1 MSGGVT
7 TVKRVITSLTPLQ
20 PATPIANP
28 TTLHALEFPLPQ
40 GGSLVCLTPKESIP
54 AYENLYEK
62 YGITC
67 TTNTTVGYCG
77 DDGIYRFPEYAA
89 RSDPDNADIA
99 FAIELRLRKVRNQA
113 PNNRKAAYQA
123 LRTIAK
129 DVPQSMRQV
138 FWEEATRI
146 LLTTPK
152 SKTAH
157 LNV

>member
-20 PATPIANP
+20 PATPIANS

-89 RSDPDNADIA
+89 RSDPANADTA

-129 DVPQSMRQV
+129 DVP
-138 FWEEATRI
+138 
-146 LLTTPK
+146 
-152 SKTAH
+152 
-157 LNV
+157 